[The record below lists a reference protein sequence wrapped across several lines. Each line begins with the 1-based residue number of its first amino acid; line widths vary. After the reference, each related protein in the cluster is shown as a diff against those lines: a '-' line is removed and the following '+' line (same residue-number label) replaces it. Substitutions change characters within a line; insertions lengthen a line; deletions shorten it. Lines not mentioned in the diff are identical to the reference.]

1 MKRKIWH
8 TDNII
13 RGRLIE
19 IGRRVPYA
27 EIQMPTA
34 KIGKM
39 RAECFID
46 GALDKIQRDYYNGA
60 RGKMG
65 NRNALTNKNG
75 KARPPLV
82 QGRALLTGERG

>member
-39 RAECFID
+39 RAERFIEN
-46 GALDKIQRDYYNGA
+46 ALNKIQNDYYRQLDNGGGSA
-60 RGKMG
+60 GSPTAHCEG
-65 NRNALTNKNG
+65 I
-75 KARPPLV
+75 
-82 QGRALLTGERG
+82 